1 MFLSIFNSS
10 PKKFSNL
17 ESSFLINDTSWKNKT
32 LIISTQTFR
41 MVTNLSKTFL
51 QTQSF
56 FIVWNQKQIK
66 GKEVTKLQKVEQKFY
81 PEYKSYIKLHIAAV
95 ILHHLFSLNPLIS
108 TYCHQ
113 EQPLDPSVF
122 AEPNYLFTQHLPCSL
137 PCDYVTS
144 LLSYSR
150 Q

>member
-1 MFLSIFNSS
+1 M
-10 PKKFSNL
+10 KKL
-17 ESSFLINDTSWKNKT
+17 PSFLINDTSWKNKT
-32 LIISTQTFR
+32 LILSTKTFK
-41 MVTNLSKTFL
+41 MMINFSKVFL

-95 ILHHLFSLNPLIS
+95 ILRHLFSLNPLIA

-113 EQPLDPSVF
+113 KEPLGLSVF
-122 AEPNYLFTQHLPCSL
+122 AQPKILFTQHIYIAPHLTIMLQASWHIAE
-137 PCDYVTS
+137 S
-144 LLSYSR
+144 N
-150 Q
+150 

>member
-1 MFLSIFNSS
+1 M
-10 PKKFSNL
+10 KKLPNL

-32 LIISTQTFR
+32 LILSTKTFK
-41 MVTNLSKTFL
+41 MMINFSKVFL

-95 ILHHLFSLNPLIS
+95 ILHHVFIEPFDTNLLSPRRTLGSQCICRAKDIIHT
-108 TYCHQ
+108 TYLHC
-113 EQPLDPSVF
+113 PS
-122 AEPNYLFTQHLPCSL
+122 PCN
-137 PCDYVTS
+137 YVTS
-144 LLSYSR
+144 LLAYCR
-150 Q
+150 G